1 MAAAGASTSQSG
13 SMFSQPA
20 AGTSIF
26 KQESNPF
33 ATASSSKGGGL
44 FSSGPATNKSAGL
57 FGSNSVNPLPNTNL
71 FAPQSTGL
79 FSQNAAQQPAGAAAN
94 PFSAGRPTA
103 NPFTSGTSSSTGL
116 FGSSQPSSGGL
127 FGNSSSAGNAG
138 LFGSSQS
145 TGLFTT
151 SSSTA
156 QGMTSVGQTSQ
167 NPFGAPKT
175 ATDMSSSTPGATGFP
190 SQATAGVSPFTT
202 SSASQVN
209 YYRCLWIHDYESLMA
224 IVDFV

>member
-1 MAAAGASTSQSG
+1 MAAAGASTSESG

-33 ATASSSKGGGL
+33 ATASFSKGGGL

-79 FSQNAAQQPAGAAAN
+79 FSQNAAQQPAAAN
-94 PFSAGRPTA
+94 PFTAGRPTA

-145 TGLFTT
+145 TGPFTT
-151 SSSTA
+151 SSSIA

-175 ATDMSSSTPGATGFP
+175 ATDMSSSTSGATGFS